1 MIRISDINYINEKLP
16 LFVKRNDMIRKID
29 KEKIWGLLVIEID
42 KFFEYDMDNVLDIM
56 KTITPLEISNF
67 IKDRLVL
74 TNIYIGEGDNNE

>member
-1 MIRISDINYINEKLP
+1 ML
-16 LFVKRNDMIRKID
+16 LFNLFNDMIRKID